1 MEGKKSFLLYA
12 DLIEVV
18 SDLPMEKRGELFTII
33 LQYVNDENPVIT
45 DPVLKMAFIPVKQ
58 NLKRDLLK
66 WQKVVERN
74 RENGKKGGRPPKEN
88 PKNPVGKTGTQKN
101 PKNPD
106 EPKKADNDNDN
117 DNDIINEDSHN
128 EIFRK
133 LWKSDIWIESLCT
146 KWKCGKKDLQDHL
159 NYFRQDCI
167 DKEELKVD
175 EKDAKRHFIN
185 WVNKGHPV
193 TSAIQ
198 KPIELEKKTI
208 DRNPI

>member
-1 MEGKKSFLLYA
+1 MAEGKKSFVLYC

-18 SDLPMEKRGELFTII
+18 EDLSFEQRGQLLTTI
-33 LQYVNDENPVIT
+33 LEYVND
-45 DPVLKMAFIPVKQ
+45 LKPDIESLPDKLVKVSFKHIRQ
-58 NLKRDLLK
+58 DLKRDLEK
-66 WQKVVERN
+66 WRNIVDRN
-74 RENGKKGGRPPKEN
+74 RENGAKGGRPKLN
-88 PKNPVGKTGTQKN
+88 PENPVGYLGN
-101 PKNPD
+101 PKK
-106 EPKKADNDNDN
+106 PKKPDNDNDN
-117 DNDIINEDSHN
+117 DNAIINEDSHN